1 MTYAAPA
8 DSRFA
13 KAMQKPS
20 LVDSDGRELV
30 RSEREAG
37 RYPNARSSA
46 EAVMCPRADASV
58 ACWLQRRSIV
68 SICPAVDTAADLPS
82 DKGAAV
88 SAWAV
93 CAVEHR
99 PRQARDG

>member
-37 RYPNARSSA
+37 RYPNARSSEKQSCVRGRTLRWPA
-46 EAVMCPRADASV
+46 GFSV
-58 ACWLQRRSIV
+58 AAS
-68 SICPAVDTAADLPS
+68 
-82 DKGAAV
+82 
-88 SAWAV
+88 
-93 CAVEHR
+93 
-99 PRQARDG
+99 